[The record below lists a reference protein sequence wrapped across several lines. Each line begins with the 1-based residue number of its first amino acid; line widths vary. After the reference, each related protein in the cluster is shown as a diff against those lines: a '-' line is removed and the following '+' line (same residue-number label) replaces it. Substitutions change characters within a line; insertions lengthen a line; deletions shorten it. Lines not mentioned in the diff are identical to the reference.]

1 MADDNK
7 DDSSAGEV
15 YINSS
20 SLSENQIKAL
30 DQLLQFQCFRLE
42 KKLNS
47 LQLKRKHLS
56 EGKDVHV
63 GLAELI
69 SREIIEAAEFLSN
82 SSEHSLKQ
90 EEYGLNKVKFGPKTR
105 IQDEITRIIDNI
117 NLRESS
123 EPKHV
128 QFVESEED
136 ESSST
141 SKEQSNEK
149 EEVFVRKNKR
159 SSTLPNPNDKMNLLN
174 DARLVILPADCSN
187 ACRTTYFAS
196 LRQLQLLLA
205 GEVQLILHNKGTC
218 KPCAFVYNKKKTC
231 RNGPSCG
238 FCHHE
243 DHALCTVKR
252 WKKQQKLVSSGSLT
266 SEAIQQIR
274 RSNSEVG

>member
-1 MADDNK
+1 MADDAK
-7 DDSSAGEV
+7 DDLSVGEV

-63 GLAELI
+63 SLAELI

-82 SSEHSLKQ
+82 SPEYSLKQ
-90 EEYGLNKVKFGPKTR
+90 DEFGLNK
-105 IQDEITRIIDNI
+105 DEITRIIDNI

-123 EPKHV
+123 ESKHV

-136 ESSST
+136 ESPNT
-141 SKEQSNEK
+141 SNEPSNEK
-149 EEVFVRKNKR
+149 EVFVRKNKR
-159 SSTLPNPNDKMNLLN
+159 SSTLPNPNDKMNL
-174 DARLVILPADCSN
+174 S
-187 ACRTTYFAS
+187 
-196 LRQLQLLLA
+196 

-274 RSNSEVG
+274 RSNSEAG